1 MMFVVA
7 GRPAFS
13 PSGMTKNGSFATT
26 TSFADI
32 TGWNADTSTYP
43 GSSVTSNT
51 SLVVQGAKT
60 GATLTANIPFGSGT
74 YTFGTG
80 TQVRILLNGTV
91 VGTGTAV
98 QASSGTATCTVT
110 GQTVANGDLVKVQIL
125 ASGYSGQ
132 PSVTTGTGTYV
143 RVT

>member
-1 MMFVVA
+1 MFILRALA
-7 GRPAFS
+7 GFQ
-13 PSGMTKNGSFATT
+13 PSGMTKNGSQSIT

-32 TGWNADTSTYP
+32 TGWTADTSNYP
-43 GSSVTSNT
+43 GSTVNSNT
-51 SLVVQGAKT
+51 SLVAQGAKT

-80 TQVRILLNGTV
+80 TQVRILVNGSV

-110 GQTVANGDLVKVQIL
+110 GQTIADGDLVKVQIL

-132 PSVTTGTGTYV
+132 PSVTTGTGTYL
-143 RVT
+143 RIT

>member
-7 GRPAFS
+7 GGLAFR
-13 PSGMTKNGSFATT
+13 PSGMTKNGAQATT

-32 TGWNADTSTYP
+32 TGWTADTGTYP
-43 GSSVTSNT
+43 GSSVNSNT
-51 SLVVQGAKT
+51 SLVAQAAKT
-60 GATLTANIPFGSGT
+60 GATLTANIPFSGGT

-80 TQVRILLNGTV
+80 TQVRILVNGTV

-110 GQTVANGDLVKVQIL
+110 GQTIASGDLVKVQIL

-132 PSVTTGTGTYV
+132 PSVTTGAGTYV
-143 RVT
+143 RIT